1 MESDALSQSTPKAN
15 IGMILAT
22 GRYRP
27 DYVLRLYGCRIE
39 LGFEDCK
46 RIGYRVRDRRRRS
59 NGATLAY
66 SLYAQGVQGRW

>member
-1 MESDALSQSTPKAN
+1 
-15 IGMILAT
+15 MILAAS
-22 GRYRP
+22 RYRP
-27 DYVLRLYGCRIE
+27 DYVLRLYGCCIE

-46 RIGYRVRDRRRRS
+46 RIGYRVRNRRRRS